1 MMISGA
7 TRNISSVKQGIQALL
22 TKAIEAEAEVAELL
36 AQYEARPC
44 QGLLYRSSTSADH
57 ISLGAVLRVLQI
69 DFYREAK
76 DCDCLWL
83 QRKS

>member
-1 MMISGA
+1 M
-7 TRNISSVKQGIQALL
+7 
-22 TKAIEAEAEVAELL
+22 AELL

-44 QGLLYRSSTSADH
+44 QGLLYLSSTSADH
-57 ISLGAVLRVLQI
+57 ISLGVVLRVLQI